1 MIGIPHIVLLGLI
14 EAVIVL
20 LVAVVLLG
28 IKLRKNSKSE
38 SKPEEDKEGTA
49 EEVEALKERIRGLES
64 ELEEARAVS
73 PESKAE
79 DTIAEI
85 EALKNEIRGLESELE
100 KAYAVEKSSS
110 DEKSSEPSVVEKAG
124 ETEESSKAEKQVSA
138 QESEQAKDDSISAT
152 PQDVVLMNSL
162 QIKILREQKVELASV
177 LDTLEM
183 LEQGSGAQETAKELS
198 RLKEVDNKIS
208 ELIIAFEKE
217 NFALKQLV
225 ENWDMDSHQAEK
237 DDELAASRVRIAELQ
252 EELSKTK
259 EEITSLEHEYDV
271 LFKKTNG

>member
-1 MIGIPHIVLLGLI
+1 MIGIPHIALLGLI
-14 EAVIVL
+14 ETVIVL

-28 IKLRKNSKSE
+28 IKLRKNSKSV
-38 SKPEEDKEGTA
+38 SKPEEEKEGTD
-49 EEVEALKERIRGLES
+49 EEVETLKERIRGLES

-73 PESKAE
+73 PEPKAE

-85 EALKNEIRGLESELE
+85 KALKDEIRGLESELE
-100 KAYAVEKSSS
+100 KAYAVEKSSP
-110 DEKSSEPSVVEKAG
+110 DKKPSEPSVVEKSG
-124 ETEESSKAEKQVSA
+124 ETEEISEAEKQVSA
-138 QESEQAKDDSISAT
+138 QEFEQDKDDNVSAT

-208 ELIIAFEKE
+208 ELIISFEKE
-217 NFALKQLV
+217 NSSLKQLV

>member
-28 IKLRKNSKSE
+28 IKLRKSSKSE

-124 ETEESSKAEKQVSA
+124 ETEEVSEAEKQVSA
-138 QESEQAKDDSISAT
+138 QESEQVKDDSVSAT

-225 ENWDMDSHQAEK
+225 ENWDMDSHQTEK

>member
-1 MIGIPHIVLLGLI
+1 VIGIPHIALLGLI
-14 EAVIVL
+14 ETVIVL

-28 IKLRKNSKSE
+28 IKLRKNSKSV
-38 SKPEEDKEGTA
+38 SKPEEEKEGTD
-49 EEVEALKERIRGLES
+49 EEVETLKERIRGLES

-73 PESKAE
+73 PEPKAE

-85 EALKNEIRGLESELE
+85 KALKDEIRGLESELE
-100 KAYAVEKSSS
+100 KAYAVEKSSP
-110 DEKSSEPSVVEKAG
+110 DKKPSEPSVVEKSG
-124 ETEESSKAEKQVSA
+124 ETEEISEAEKQVSA
-138 QESEQAKDDSISAT
+138 QEFEQDKDDNVSAT

-208 ELIIAFEKE
+208 ELIISFEKE
-217 NFALKQLV
+217 NSSLKQLV